1 MLIETTIKKNI
12 TVHIPT
18 NQTRVQEETNVKPY
32 ARQEDK
38 YLLQFIT
45 PVKILLHAK
54 PSPPTCQFNRQI
66 PAVIF
71 SSGLTGNQFH
81 EFNDIIIPLFITIK
95 HFKSRVAMIV
105 EDCNPTFL
113 SKYAKIISRLSGY
126 EVMNPAAEES
136 VHCFPGTIVGL
147 KYHDN
152 LGLNSSEIPGGHS
165 MPAFR
170 QYLRET
176 YNLRFTHVSEL
187 KKPTLM
193 LVSREKTRRFLNEDE
208 IIGMIREMGF
218 TLVAVRNQELSNLT
232 QISNLVNSCS
242 VLVGVH
248 GAGLT
253 NELFL
258 PDGAVMVQV
267 EPLGLE
273 WASTTY
279 FGDPADAMDLQYL
292 RYKIMPEESS
302 LVEMYGLDHPVIKD
316 PASIFAKGYLAARTV
331 YFDQQ
336 ESTPR
341 G

>member
-1 MLIETTIKKNI
+1 
-12 TVHIPT
+12 
-18 NQTRVQEETNVKPY
+18 
-32 ARQEDK
+32 
-38 YLLQFIT
+38 
-45 PVKILLHAK
+45 
-54 PSPPTCQFNRQI
+54 
-66 PAVIF
+66 
-71 SSGLTGNQFH
+71 
-81 EFNDIIIPLFITIK
+81 
-95 HFKSRVAMIV
+95 
-105 EDCNPTFL
+105 
-113 SKYAKIISRLSGY
+113 
-126 EVMNPAAEES
+126 
-136 VHCFPGTIVGL
+136 
-147 KYHDN
+147 
-152 LGLNSSEIPGGHS
+152 
-165 MPAFR
+165 
-170 QYLRET
+170 
-176 YNLRFTHVSEL
+176 
-187 KKPTLM
+187 M
-193 LVSREKTRRFLNEDE
+193 LVSREKGRRFLNEDE

-292 RYKIMPEESS
+292 RYKIMPEVSS

-331 YFDQQ
+331 YVERDTTC
-336 ESTPR
+336 SN
-341 G
+341 GAG